1 MTRIIAGEYGGR
13 RIQTPK
19 GDGTRPTSDRV
30 REALFSSLES
40 ELGGFDGLRVLDL
53 FAGSGALGL
62 EALSRGAEW
71 ATFVEAAN
79 QAATVVQRN
88 LRDLGAR
95 GTVVRTK
102 AERFVVDG
110 DADLFGLVFVDPP
123 YAMPTQQVAALVE
136 AIAESFA
143 ADDAL
148 FVVERASRDPFAWP
162 DGLESLRS
170 KKYGETTLWFGR
182 TGASAEVRSLA

>member
-88 LRDLGAR
+88 LTDLGAA

-110 DADLFGLVFVDPP
+110 DADLFDLVFVDPP

-136 AIAESFA
+136 AITESFA
-143 ADDAL
+143 AEDAL
-148 FVVERASRDPFAWP
+148 FVVERATRDPFAWP
-162 DGLESLRS
+162 DGVEGLRS

-182 TGASAEVRSLA
+182 TGTSAEVRSLP

>member
-1 MTRIIAGEYGGR
+1 MTRIIAGEHGGR

-40 ELGGFDGLRVLDL
+40 ELGGLDGLRILDL

-62 EALSRGAEW
+62 EAVSRGAAW
-71 ATFVEAAN
+71 ATFVEAAQ
-79 QAATVVQRN
+79 QAATVVKAN
-88 LRDLGAR
+88 LRDLGAP

-110 DADLFGLVFVDPP
+110 DADLFDLVFVDPP
-123 YAMPTQQVAALVE
+123 YAMPTAQVTALVDAVRE
-136 AIAESFA
+136 GFA

-148 FVVERASRDPFAWP
+148 FVVERATRDPFVWP
-162 DGLESLRS
+162 DGVDGLRS

-182 TGASAEVRSLA
+182 TGPPAAVRSLP